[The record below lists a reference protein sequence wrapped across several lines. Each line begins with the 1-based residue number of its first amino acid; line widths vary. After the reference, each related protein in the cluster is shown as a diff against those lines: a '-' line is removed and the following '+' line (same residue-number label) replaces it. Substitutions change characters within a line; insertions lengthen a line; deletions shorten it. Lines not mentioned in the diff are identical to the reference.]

1 MPPSPRPVSRPS
13 AKTHGAVERNVK
25 RRHSR
30 LIDGLARPLNE
41 WFGQTAELKQR
52 HMQTIARSQ
61 LALKFVSARDDLCHP
76 ISPADVSVSGRT
88 ARNSRLV

>member
-1 MPPSPRPVSRPS
+1 MSPFSRRRAITLVSSFVAAASLPGCAARAQSPSGSMVFDITNFLGPGVDTD
-13 AKTHGAVERNVK
+13 A
-25 RRHSR
+25 
-30 LIDGLARPLNE
+30 
-41 WFGQTAELKQR
+41 
-52 HMQTIARSQ
+52 